1 MDVKWQG
8 RIYRGADGGF
18 LALSSARTRAIF
30 LYATGSKT
38 LTEPVQFC
46 T

>member
-8 RIYRGADGGF
+8 CMYCGVDGGF
-18 LALSSARTRAIF
+18 RALSARTRAIF
-30 LYATGSKT
+30 LYATGSKM
-38 LTEPVQFC
+38 LTEPVQFW